1 MSHAVRLALLRP
13 LVARRCPLTRGKARA
28 CAACCCPVNPR
39 SNLRKRREGAVYAGR
54 LSPAAAHSTQGQK
67 RACSGK
73 APCAPA
79 PRCPPMP
86 PTRSLAQAG
95 GGVGPRAPAPVLA
108 AASGPK
114 PSMSEQEGRTRCAG
128 RLPPAAAHS
137 TQGRTRGSGGDAAS
151 AGRLP
156 PAAASDSRTS
166 VSGRRLRIV
175 SATPSLPAAA
185 SDPKSSVSEREVRTI
200 CAGRLPPAA
209 AHWTQGQT

>member
-1 MSHAVRLALLRP
+1 
-13 LVARRCPLTRGKARA
+13 
-28 CAACCCPVNPR
+28 
-39 SNLRKRREGAVYAGR
+39 
-54 LSPAAAHSTQGQK
+54 
-67 RACSGK
+67 
-73 APCAPA
+73 
-79 PRCPPMP
+79 MP

-185 SDPKSSVSEREVRTI
+185 SGTKSRVSEREVRTI

-209 AHWTQGQT
+209 AHRTRCRRCACGGKALCTPAACRPPPSIRPKVNHERAAGADNSPLATTTDPGLAKASCESEP